1 MTTPDPRP
9 AADLSAAAREADERR
24 QLLLQY
30 PGEAPEVDY
39 KSAIAFGKN
48 EFSHKLIKQIIA
60 LSNGGGGTLVIG
72 FKEDGSKRLAPDP
85 DMNDLIA
92 ASYDFTKVSGAVTGH
107 VRGSTPVPLRI
118 HQQVEGGVTYPIIE
132 VQEFDTVPYF
142 CAVDK
147 NDDKGRPILKQGALY
162 IRTSRASS
170 EELATPEDWERL
182 LNIAVT
188 RRQDD
193 LLVRFGDL
201 LRQFGLSAQGQ
212 DASAQDADRNR
223 FRERFEAWMTEQ
235 QSLAEQYARAG
246 NRDLPGYYLFAYQP
260 DDIPR
265 PLNNDGDLLKTA
277 AAARRPNTG
286 WPIGLIPYNFR
297 NPADQY
303 FPTDDGLMAVIG
315 QNDVDHFDYWH
326 LQRTGAFFI
335 LRNLT
340 EDTPGWGR
348 NFLPGRVLVASTT
361 VWRIA
366 EAVDHCIALYRA
378 LDVPG
383 PTGLWFAA
391 EYGGLRGRQLT
402 SEHHVIVARAPA
414 TRDRV
419 RFERRV
425 TLDQLVADADGIVR
439 DAVKDVLSVFGFFE
453 VPDAFITEI
462 LGEYRASNVGH

>member
-1 MTTPDPRP
+1 MTTSDPRP

-24 QLLLQY
+24 QLLLRY

-39 KSAIAFGKN
+39 KAAMAFGKN
-48 EFSHKLIKQIIA
+48 DFSHKLIKQIIA
-60 LSNGGGGTLVIG
+60 LANGGGGTLVIG
-72 FKEDGSKRLAPDP
+72 FKEDSSKRLAPDP
-85 DMNDLIA
+85 DMTDLIA
-92 ASYDFTKVSGAVTGH
+92 ASYDVTKVSGAVTSH

-118 HQQVEGGVTYPIIE
+118 YQQVEGSVTYPIIE

-147 NDDKGRPILKQGALY
+147 YDDNGRPILKQGALY

-170 EELATPEDWERL
+170 EELATPEDWNRL
-182 LNIAVT
+182 LDLAVT

-193 LLVRFGDL
+193 LLGRFGDL
-201 LRQFGLSAQGQ
+201 LRQFGLTAQARG
-212 DASAQDADRNR
+212 ADQTE
-223 FRERFEAWMTEQ
+223 FRDLFEAWVTEQ
-235 QSLAEQYARAG
+235 KSHAERHAREG
-246 NRDLPGYYLFAYQP
+246 HRELPGYYLFAYQP
-260 DDIPR
+260 EGGQQS
-265 PLNNDGDLLKTA
+265 LNNDYALLKA
-277 AAARRPNTG
+277 AEAAERPNTG

-297 NPADQY
+297 NSADRK
-303 FPTDDGLMAVIG
+303 FTEENGLTVIVG

-326 LQRTGAFFI
+326 LQRDGAFFI
-335 LRNLT
+335 LRIMD
-340 EDTPGWGR
+340 EDSPRWGQR
-348 NFLPGRVLVASTT
+348 RSGTVLFASTT

-378 LDVPG
+378 LDLPG
-383 PTGLWFAA
+383 TTRLWFAA
-391 EYGGLRGRQLT
+391 EYGGLQGRQLT
-402 SEHHVIVARAPA
+402 DERHLIYTSAPA

-425 TLDQLVADADGIVR
+425 TLDQLVADADGMVR

-453 VPDAFITEI
+453 VPDAFITAT